1 MPVFDSNTDR
11 DDLIE
16 GRNAVLEAIKAGRP
30 IDKLYIA
37 RGETDRTLARVA
49 AAAREAG
56 IVVVDA
62 DRRKLDQMSVTK
74 AHQGAI
80 ALAAVREYA
89 TVAEVLA
96 RARERDEPPFVI
108 LCDEISDPHNLGAI
122 LRTADCA
129 GAHGVILPKRR
140 SAGLTAAVDRASAGA
155 AEHVLVARVSN
166 LSAAIRELKTQGLW
180 VFGSDTGGQQEL
192 WQADLTGAICLVV
205 GSEGEG
211 MGRLVRE
218 NCDATLRIP
227 LRGRV
232 SSLNAS
238 AAAAVLMY
246 EVLRQRMKTS
256 V

>member
-1 MPVFDSNTDR
+1 MPFTDNPNTDR

-16 GRNAVLEAIKAGRP
+16 GRNAVLEAIRAGRP

-37 RGETDRTLARVA
+37 RGETDRALSRVA
-49 AAAREAG
+49 AAARAAG
-56 IVVVDA
+56 ITVVDA
-62 DRRKLDQMSVTK
+62 DRRKLDQMSLTG

-89 TVAEVLA
+89 SVADILA
-96 RARERDEPPFVI
+96 LAAQRGEPPFVI
-108 LCDEISDPHNLGAI
+108 VCDEISDPHNLGAI

-140 SAGLTAAVDRASAGA
+140 SAGLSTVVDKVSAGA
-155 AEHVLVARVSN
+155 AEHVLTARVPN
-166 LSAAIRELKTQGLW
+166 LSAAIRELKNAGLW
-180 VFGSDTGGQQEL
+180 VFGSDAEGAQDL
-192 WQADLTGAICLVV
+192 WQADLSGAICLVV

-211 MGRLVRE
+211 MGRLVKE
-218 NCDATLRIP
+218 NCDLTLRIP

-246 EVLRQRMKTS
+246 EALRQRMRL
-256 V
+256 